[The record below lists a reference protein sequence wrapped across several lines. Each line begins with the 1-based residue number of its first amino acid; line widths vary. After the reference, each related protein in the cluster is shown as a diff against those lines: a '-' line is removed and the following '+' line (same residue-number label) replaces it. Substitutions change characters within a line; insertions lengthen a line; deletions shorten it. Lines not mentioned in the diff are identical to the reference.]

1 MDHGS
6 LVIYFPHLS
15 FGLPVIDVV
24 GGDAVVDGGLLAP
37 DAALLPADVVQTHLK
52 TSRARQGKV
61 ENRRSDRLG
70 GDGRKSKRN
79 LNRFASKAG
88 LLR

>member
-24 GGDAVVDGGLLAP
+24 GGDAVVDRGLLAP
-37 DAALLPADVVQTHLK
+37 DTALLPADVVQTHLK
-52 TSRARQGKV
+52 TEPASRARQAEK
-61 ENRRSDRLG
+61 
-70 GDGRKSKRN
+70 
-79 LNRFASKAG
+79 
-88 LLR
+88 

>member
-15 FGLPVIDVV
+15 FGLPVIGVVV
-24 GGDAVVDGGLLAP
+24 GGDAVVNGGLLAP

-52 TSRARQGKV
+52 TEPPRASSRKV

-70 GDGRKSKRN
+70 DRMEGGN
-79 LNRFASKAG
+79 AKAI
-88 LLR
+88 